1 MLPCLAGQVGKS
13 RLSTQSPPTSWGW
26 GARKGRLLCWVRVR
40 APVLH
45 KLPVTRPW
53 LKGRHMAPMTRW
65 VEASLVL
72 GGMKS
77 PAPHLALSNTAGG
90 EAVLPRYSLTRWR
103 YRLPLT
109 FAYWE
114 GGRVTVSLYYLL
126 GAEQQ
131 LPRRLPS
138 FQAVPFLVLLL
149 ERLSLGLF
157 CLFPLMFLGCWL
169 L

>member
-1 MLPCLAGQVGKS
+1 M
-13 RLSTQSPPTSWGW
+13 
-26 GARKGRLLCWVRVR
+26 RKGRLVMLGESGGSGSPQASSDTSLAERES
-40 APVLH
+40 H
-45 KLPVTRPW
+45 
-53 LKGRHMAPMTRW
+53 GPMTRW

-77 PAPHLALSNTAGG
+77 PAPHLAFSNTAGG
-90 EAVLPRYSLTRWR
+90 EAVLPHYSLMRWR

-109 FAYWE
+109 FAYWK

-131 LPRRLPS
+131 LPRRFPS
-138 FQAVPFLVLLL
+138 FQALPFLVLLL